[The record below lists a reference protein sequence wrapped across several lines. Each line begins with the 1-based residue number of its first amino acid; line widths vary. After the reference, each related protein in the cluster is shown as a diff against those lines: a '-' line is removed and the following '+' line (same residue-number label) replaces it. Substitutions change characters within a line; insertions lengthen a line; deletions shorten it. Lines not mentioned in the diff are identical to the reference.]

1 MPVSPNQRGAIFMTL
16 AMFGFTFN
24 DTLVKYLTA
33 EMSIGQIMV
42 IRGLIASVLI
52 FLLARHRGALR
63 PLKTVFNRW
72 IGLRLFGEI
81 GGTLTFLTG
90 LSQIPIANATAILQA
105 LPLAVTMGAAVFLK
119 EPVGWRRWSA
129 ILVGFVGVILI
140 VRPGAEGFSPYSL
153 LIVGTV
159 LFAATRD
166 IATRKIDHRVPTL
179 FISTITSPL
188 VALSGFLL
196 TPPFSQSWTSVN
208 LTQLGILAVAA
219 SFLLIAYHFMILTMR
234 EGDISFIAPF
244 RYTGFLFAVLLGY
257 LMFGD
262 VPDIYII
269 SGGLI
274 IICTGL
280 YTLYRES
287 RRKDAREVAAE
298 APARHMP

>member
-1 MPVSPNQRGAIFMTL
+1 MPTSPNQRGAIFMML

-24 DTLVKYLTA
+24 DTLVKYLTDT
-33 EMSIGQIMV
+33 MSIGQIMV
-42 IRGLIASVLI
+42 IRGSIASVLI

-63 PLKTVFNRW
+63 PIKTAYNRW

-90 LSQIPIANATAILQA
+90 LSHIPIANATAILQA
-105 LPLAVTMGAAVFLK
+105 LPLAVTMGAALFLK

-129 ILVGFVGVILI
+129 ILVGFAGVILI
-140 VRPGAEGFSPYSL
+140 VRPGADGFSPYAL

-166 IATRKIDHRVPTL
+166 IATRMIDHSVPPL

-188 VALSGFLL
+188 VAMSGFLL
-196 TPPFSQSWTSVN
+196 TPPLSDDWTSVN
-208 LTQLGILAVAA
+208 FGQLGILAASA

-257 LMFGD
+257 LFFGD

-269 SGGLI
+269 SGGMI
-274 IICTGL
+274 IIGSGL
-280 YTLYRES
+280 YTLYREFQ
-287 RRKDAREVAAE
+287 RKGALEVAAE

>member
-1 MPVSPNQRGAIFMTL
+1 MPTSPNQRGAIFMTL

-24 DTLVKYLTA
+24 DTLVKYLS
-33 EMSIGQIMV
+33 ESLSIGQIMV
-42 IRGLIASVLI
+42 TRGLIASVLI
-52 FLLARHRGALR
+52 FLLAYHRRALR
-63 PLKTVFNRW
+63 PIKTAFNRW
-72 IGLRLFGEI
+72 IGLRLVGEM
-81 GGTLTFLTG
+81 GGTLLFLTG
-90 LSQIPIANATAILQA
+90 LSHIPIANATAILQA
-105 LPLAVTMGAAVFLK
+105 LPLAVTMGAALFLK

-129 ILVGFVGVILI
+129 ILVGFAGVMLI

-153 LIVGTV
+153 MIVGTV
-159 LFAATRD
+159 FFAATRD
-166 IATRKIDHRVPTL
+166 IATRMIDHAVPPL

-196 TPPFSQSWTSVN
+196 APPFSESWTSISF
-208 LTQLGILAVAA
+208 TQLGILAGAA

-257 LMFGD
+257 LIFGD

-269 SGGLI
+269 SGGMI
-274 IICTGL
+274 IISTGL
-280 YTLYRES
+280 YTLYREF
-287 RRKDAREVAAE
+287 RRKDAREIAAE